1 MNQTAK
7 CIELRTPD
15 GKLLADLRIYD
26 VSVVEKENGGATPKP
41 EAAKNGGNGNGD
53 TMTEAQQ
60 RKLFRVL
67 AERGIQGE
75 NALARLKELFRVKAL
90 KEVPKYEAS
99 RMIDHLLK
107 EAKNGQPAGSPVS

>member
-1 MNQTAK
+1 MGQTAK
-7 CIELRTPD
+7 CFEIRLNDGMLLAELR
-15 GKLLADLRIYD
+15 LYD
-26 VSVVEKENGGATPKP
+26 IQIVEKENGGATPKP
-41 EAAKNGGNGNGD
+41 EAAKTGGNGNGD

-99 RMIDHLLK
+99 RMIDQLLK
-107 EAKNGQPAGSPVS
+107 ESKNGQPAGSPVS